1 MLGTGN
7 DQIIHQYKENSMRVK
22 MLRTVMFE
30 EELYPLDQVV
40 EISQATAAALGDSVE
55 VLEVDDDSD
64 ADIDTKAMKAKKNKM
79 MTPEM
84 AQTKD
89 V

>member
-1 MLGTGN
+1 M
-7 DQIIHQYKENSMRVK
+7 KVK

-40 EISQATAAALGDSVE
+40 EISQATASALGDSVE
-55 VLEVDDDSD
+55 VVEVDEDSD

-79 MTPEM
+79 LT
-84 AQTKD
+84 ADDTKTKD
-89 V
+89 E